1 MRPSV
6 VRALCFCGKEGGTFT
21 RFSVRKYARGC
32 WNRIYGHMWA
42 WGKRI
47 KLDFWLYD
55 TRCVFGHFECVGWRE
70 GKLTR
75 FLVGQYIHMM
85 STERK
90 KTLEDRL
97 QKKTLDVFD
106 HQIDQK
112 LATDRRA
119 MILSFRVWSWNVR
132 TVRYSGVSGFG
143 LKLNVKLCNYY
154 HCR

>member
-6 VRALCFCGKEGGTFT
+6 VRALCFCGREGGREGTFT
-21 RFSVRKYARGC
+21 RFSVRQYARGC

-55 TRCVFGHFECVGWRE
+55 TRCVFGHFVCVGWRE
-70 GKLTR
+70 EKLTR

-90 KTLEDRL
+90 KNPWRPIAKENPRCFWPPNRPKASYRPTRNDI
-97 QKKTLDVFD
+97 KF
-106 HQIDQK
+106 
-112 LATDRRA
+112 
-119 MILSFRVWSWNVR
+119 
-132 TVRYSGVSGFG
+132 SGVIMERPYSAVFRRYGVWAEAQR
-143 LKLNVKLCNYY
+143 KTV
-154 HCR
+154 